1 VATEALVAVAE
12 VLIQGPTTVVLVAKV
27 ALVVEAAAVL
37 ARTTLG
43 QVVVVAMV
51 VMAVAVVVPDQPM
64 LLILPAELLGLAW

>member
-1 VATEALVAVAE
+1 MAVAE
-12 VLIQGPTTVVLVAKV
+12 VLIQGPTTVELVAKV
-27 ALVVEAAAVL
+27 ALVVEAAAAL

-43 QVVVVAMV
+43 QVGVVAMV